1 MCNCVHNYCVWRY
14 LQSSYSTMF
23 SCLQMH
29 PHEAIAETAV
39 VHPQGNDDF
48 ITASS
53 NGQIEEN
60 LYEGENEG
68 QELEGAESDTNGNLD
83 DTIDEPIEPGIS
95 GFVVV
100 VVVCCCLVLD
110 FANLPSSFRRG

>member
-1 MCNCVHNYCVWRY
+1 
-14 LQSSYSTMF
+14 MF

-48 ITASS
+48 ITAPS
-53 NGQIEEN
+53 NGQIEET

-83 DTIDEPIEPGIS
+83 DTIDEPIEPGIN

-100 VVVCCCLVLD
+100 VVVCCCLLLD
-110 FANLPSSFRRG
+110 LQTSPLRFFGG

>member
-1 MCNCVHNYCVWRY
+1 
-14 LQSSYSTMF
+14 
-23 SCLQMH
+23 MH